1 MTTRTTSN
9 DMYAW
14 GGHGSG
20 SAASPADGLNRL
32 ASFAGTTLS
41 YDAKGNLTSDGS
53 NSYVYTS
60 ENRLASL
67 TNPGNWSTAMTLK
80 YDPLGRLQ
88 QLGSNYS
95 GYWAEVLEDEA
106 GQVVAEYMTQSR
118 ARRYVFGPGDDEV
131 LVQYF
136 TSPTFNSRTWYLQ
149 DERQSV
155 IASGNDGGGYSNPN
169 RYGDYGEL
177 QSTNNGRFQ
186 YTGQYWLAE
195 PSLLY
200 YKNRFYD
207 PKLGRFLQTDP
218 IGYGAGMNMYAYV
231 GGDPVNATDPW
242 GLNPKT
248 ENPKPPNCVGDL
260 CTTTGSRI
268 PSPGG
273 FICASCSGTSSLA
286 LTGAAERQ
294 GDSWIV
300 PGVYLISEYD
310 VNNLSTPTK
319 TWLELRDTGGLVL
332 ASLAL
337 NTDIQYGAYLGS
349 HPKFCGRS
357 RVCTDAPGGVYGA
370 FSDYSDIARDAGVTP
385 SPPQTRGVGMFG
397 LSISYL
403 EALTRVPTGVITL
416 RVYPSINFYGAMSQ
430 ARAVIDVPA
439 GVYAGQ
445 IYKIG
450 IHYYG
455 KGVAPF

>member
-1 MTTRTTSN
+1 
-9 DMYAW
+9 
-14 GGHGSG
+14 
-20 SAASPADGLNRL
+20 
-32 ASFAGTTLS
+32 
-41 YDAKGNLTSDGS
+41 
-53 NSYVYTS
+53 
-60 ENRLASL
+60 
-67 TNPGNWSTAMTLK
+67 MTLK

-218 IGYGAGMNMYAYV
+218 IGYGDGMNMYGYV
-231 GGDPVNATDPW
+231 AGDPINATDPS
-242 GLNPKT
+242 GQAKI
-248 ENPKPPNCVGDL
+248 CVAEPGERVPRWRCVEVDNDGDGRGDDRDMNEGQKDAYKD
-260 CTTTGSRI
+260 CY
-268 PSPGG
+268 GG
-273 FICASCSGTSSLA
+273 FILANGGTVAAPLNLVSYAKPTWGAGTAGEKGAVSVASQFVGYIVAHAVSRDGNRSASDLKDEWSQIKGFEVNRDFGSRSEGADLLFGSTPSLGIGYWVRLSG
-286 LTGAAERQ
+286 GFGF
-294 GDSWIV
+294 GDSRSIYRFPSDLARV
-300 PGVYLISEYD
+300 MFHESLHVLYPQELYD
-310 VNNLSTPTK
+310 PHAQAK
-319 TWLELRDTGGLVL
+319 
-332 ASLAL
+332 
-337 NTDIQYGAYLGS
+337 
-349 HPKFCGRS
+349 H
-357 RVCTDAPGGVYGA
+357 
-370 FSDYSDIARDAGVTP
+370 AGVDRFAR
-385 SPPQTRGVGMFG
+385 QAVGMTG
-397 LSISYL
+397 LG
-403 EALTRVPTGVITL
+403 TC
-416 RVYPSINFYGAMSQ
+416 Q
-430 ARAVIDVPA
+430 A
-439 GVYAGQ
+439 
-445 IYKIG
+445 IG
-450 IHYYG
+450 G
-455 KGVAPF
+455 FPGC